1 MAAIFDMPEDEY
13 YYAED
18 GEPSDYEKMVEEKR
32 QERLLKQQIKQ
43 YGDDAMRFDPTMAID
58 SSTIPTEEFQRSYQ
72 MRMPGVKHTKTKE
85 KDPLA
90 SLLKAMRLGQST
102 GTKKYHVKVNE
113 NKVDGF
119 KNESGSSVGK
129 SSEDLALFAR

>member
-90 SLLKAMRLGQST
+90 SLLKAMKLGQST

-119 KNESGSSVGK
+119 KNESSSSVEK